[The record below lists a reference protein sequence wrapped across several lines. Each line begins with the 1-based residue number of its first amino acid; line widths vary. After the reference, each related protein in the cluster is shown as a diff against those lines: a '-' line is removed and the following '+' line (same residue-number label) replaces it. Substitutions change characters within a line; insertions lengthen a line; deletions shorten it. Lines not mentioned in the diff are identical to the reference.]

1 MTRQQWQDKVLL
13 FLFAAGER
21 AGACKGSVVWSL
33 EQPLQLCGQQ
43 RQSFEALSFDSLIE
57 LKSRSLS
64 GCRPCAGRSAR
75 PPSVRLLLDA
85 SDKPAAD
92 IGVAAIKKRA
102 HDHFSEASLGLRSL
116 AWVVL
121 RSPLRRGERYV
132 AMATDLGIRPSY
144 FSGSSICHQFRKV
157 LDFVLDEIECRHLI

>member
-57 LKSRSLS
+57 LKKSIAQWLSSTRRSFS
-64 GCRPCAGRSAR
+64 STTIGQASA
-75 PPSVRLLLDA
+75 
-85 SDKPAAD
+85 
-92 IGVAAIKKRA
+92 
-102 HDHFSEASLGLRSL
+102 
-116 AWVVL
+116 
-121 RSPLRRGERYV
+121 
-132 AMATDLGIRPSY
+132 
-144 FSGSSICHQFRKV
+144 
-157 LDFVLDEIECRHLI
+157 